1 MNWFSRN
8 LQRLWWATRYSLS
21 GLRTAWRHEQ
31 AFRQE
36 AAVLIVLAPAALWFG
51 RDGAERAL
59 LLGSWMLVIIVELI
73 NTAIESAID
82 RIGPERH
89 ELAGRAKDLGSA
101 GVFSAIALAVV
112 VWILV
117 LLG

>member
-8 LQRLWWATRYSLS
+8 LPRLWWATRYSVA

-36 AAVLIVLAPAALWFG
+36 AAVLIVLAPAALRLG
-51 RDGAERAL
+51 RNGVERAL
-59 LLGSWMLVIIVELI
+59 LLGSWLLVMIVELI
-73 NTAIESAID
+73 NTAIESVID

-101 GVFSAIALAVV
+101 AVFCAIALAAL
-112 VWILV
+112 VWILIMF
-117 LLG
+117 G